1 MVLIRFIWKTC
12 RGMMIFMAVAALL
25 SGAANAGFLAMVTV
39 ALNQP
44 NHIAA
49 AERDRPAQRIVI
61 IAIGSNPQTV
71 KDGRA
76 QSVDIGALIDVGRA
90 LVLFRRHVKFRAECT
105 GFSGGARPS

>member
-44 NHIAA
+44 NHIATAILWGFLGLGLGRLVISFVSQIASVRFSQGAIANLRRDLVRAILA
-49 AERDRPAQRIVI
+49 APLRQLEEL
-61 IAIGSNPQTV
+61 
-71 KDGRA
+71 
-76 QSVDIGALIDVGRA
+76 GAPRL
-90 LVLFRRHVKFRAECT
+90 LVTLTE
-105 GFSGGARPS
+105 